1 MFSSGLLESGTDT
14 LLFLDKSAD
23 PRILATLLLHNKQ
36 PQNFISQLTVL
47 GLDQAHGEDPHL
59 GLLCNCSAM
68 RPGLELL
75 QSSLGPDAPSCDWQ
89 PTSTDSSAS
98 LVGWSACMC
107 LLLVSDTGRSNFQV
121 KLYLDLAQ
129 CQFHLFC

>member
-1 MFSSGLLESGTDT
+1 MFSSGLLESGSDT
-14 LLFLDKSAD
+14 SLFLDKSAD

-47 GLDQAHGEDPHL
+47 RLDQAHVKDPHL

-68 RPGLELL
+68 RPGLELS
-75 QSSLGPDAPSCDWQ
+75 QSSLGPDAQ
-89 PTSTDSSAS
+89 PMSTDI
-98 LVGWSACMC
+98 VGWSACIC
-107 LLLVSDTGRSNFQV
+107 LLLVSDSGRSNFQA